1 MPKLKSQ
8 EKILRVQKM
17 KMETIMMIKT
27 LLHNLTMIMKLIKI
41 LTLMHLPLP
50 LKKMKMINQEIMLRA
65 LTMKSMEVMIKTK
78 EQIQMMRSTQT
89 TLHP

>member
-1 MPKLKSQ
+1 
-8 EKILRVQKM
+8 
-17 KMETIMMIKT
+17 MMIKT

-50 LKKMKMINQEIMLRA
+50 LKKMKMTNQVIMLRA